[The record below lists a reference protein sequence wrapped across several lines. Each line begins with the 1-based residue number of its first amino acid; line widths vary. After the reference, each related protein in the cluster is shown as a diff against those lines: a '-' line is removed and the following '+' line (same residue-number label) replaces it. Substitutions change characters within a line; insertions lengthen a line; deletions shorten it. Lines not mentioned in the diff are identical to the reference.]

1 MGKGMGKGD
10 AGGGTSG
17 DNGGKGHGG
26 SGYGGKGHDSS
37 RVSEPAITISACTAA
52 HRLRSAPSAR
62 PLPADGVG
70 IRRNLWRR
78 WHWPWA
84 LVHARDVRQCCK

>member
-1 MGKGMGKGD
+1 MKSVCTQLVMTHTIISIKRKQPPGEPLHSGERKLRRLLGKGMGKGD

-37 RVSEPAITISACTAA
+37 RVSEPAIIISACTAA
-52 HRLRSAPSAR
+52 HRLA
-62 PLPADGVG
+62 
-70 IRRNLWRR
+70 
-78 WHWPWA
+78 
-84 LVHARDVRQCCK
+84 